1 MTHGTT
7 RAHSLHPG
15 LSPGAAALVVGLG
28 GAVGAVA
35 RWALTEAFPAA
46 AGRFPWTTLLINVV
60 GSALLAALPLLP
72 AARRHSWVGLLVGTG
87 ILGGFT
93 TMSAASVDTLTLLRE
108 QHIGTALTYWLGT
121 LLAALAAVLA
131 VDRLTSPAERDE
143 AEDAGWD
150 E

>member
-15 LSPGAAALVVGLG
+15 LPPGAAALVVGVG
-28 GAVGAVA
+28 GAIGAVA
-35 RWALTEAFPAA
+35 RWALTEAFPAE
-46 AGRFPWTTLLINVV
+46 AGRFPWTTLLINA
-60 GSALLAALPLLP
+60 GGAALLAALPLLP

-93 TMSAASVDTLTLLRE
+93 TMSAASVDTLTLLRD
-108 QHIGTALTYWLGT
+108 QHIGVALTYWLGT

-131 VDRLTSPAERDE
+131 VDRLTSPADRHE